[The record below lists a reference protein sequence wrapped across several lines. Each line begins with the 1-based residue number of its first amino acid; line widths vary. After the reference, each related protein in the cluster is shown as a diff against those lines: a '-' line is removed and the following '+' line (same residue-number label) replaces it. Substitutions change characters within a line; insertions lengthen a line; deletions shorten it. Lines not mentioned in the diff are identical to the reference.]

1 MNPSA
6 VPQPRHKRYHVR
18 WQAQLDA
25 ETHATL
31 EALAK
36 TFHRKRAQILRHV
49 MPWALA
55 RMQRWTIAPS
65 IPDRPHLVHMLV
77 DPELCQRVQDAAA
90 HGVSVAAWVR
100 QAMRQVT
107 PEDFPPSWRAE
118 ASAARSHESGDFH
131 RKCGL
136 RLDAVTSRILAAF
149 MHTFERSAAA
159 IIRELIAQASP
170 EDFPPSW
177 HMAAIEPRPQDAR
190 AGGGRARASHEHP
203 RAP

>member
-1 MNPSA
+1 MPSLT
-6 VPQPRHKRYHVR
+6 PQPRHRRYTVR
-18 WQAQLDA
+18 WQARLDA
-25 ETHATL
+25 ETHAKL
-31 EALAK
+31 QKLAQD
-36 TFHRKRAQILRHV
+36 FHRKRAQILRHV

-55 RMQRWTIAPS
+55 HTHGRTVDQS
-65 IPDRPHLVHMLV
+65 IPAAVHPVTLLM
-77 DPELCQRVQDAAA
+77 DPELLQQVQDAAA
-90 HGVSVAAWVR
+90 VHAVSVAAWVR

-118 ASAARSHESGDFH
+118 EAAARAHESGYFH
-131 RKCGL
+131 RKLGL
-136 RLDAVTSRILAAF
+136 RLDAVTSRKLAAF

-159 IIRELIAQASP
+159 IIRELIAQATP

-190 AGGGRARASHEHP
+190 PGGGRVRASREHP

>member
-1 MNPSA
+1 MSGGRPNSM
-6 VPQPRHKRYHVR
+6 PRH
-18 WQAQLDA
+18 
-25 ETHATL
+25 
-31 EALAK
+31 
-36 TFHRKRAQILRHV
+36 
-49 MPWALA
+49 M
-55 RMQRWTIAPS
+55 
-65 IPDRPHLVHMLV
+65 PHLRRWPRPFTASVRRSCGASCRGRSPACRDGPSPPPSQIARTSCTCWWTLSCASRCRT
-77 DPELCQRVQDAAA
+77 PPPR
-90 HGVSVAAWVR
+90 GVSVAAWVR

-136 RLDAVTSRILAAF
+136 RLDAVTSRKLAAF